1 LTADE
6 LIASVKKLPNPKD
19 TMEAF
24 LSELRDV
31 GGWITI
37 NKPYKKTVSSL
48 KLDMLLED
56 DEEYA
61 ILLDTLLRKKHEEIL
76 RENFDISY
84 YDFLTSAYLE
94 RKVPYEEWEFRKEFE
109 DVCKK
114 YQEINN
120 RLEVLL
126 RPLYKQLE
134 ERKKELINKEESDSF
149 INLALP
155 NGTIEILVKHWS
167 KTKTVVLTPEIK
179 RFIEDFLN
187 EDSLTVVKYRVVKKP
202 SIFNRIGKRLGL
214 CI

>member
-1 LTADE
+1 MSD
-6 LIASVKKLPNPKD
+6 
-19 TMEAF
+19 
-24 LSELRDV
+24 
-31 GGWITI
+31 WITV

-114 YQEINN
+114 YQEIND

-187 EDSLTVVKYRVVKKP
+187 EDSLTVVNYRVVKKP
-202 SIFNRIGKRLGL
+202 SIFDRIGKRLGL
-214 CI
+214 CT